1 MTLKSLLPRPWLT
14 LIFVALILVTRT
26 NSNSAIIDPPDATL
40 GVFFLAGLW
49 ACGSLSF
56 GLLFGACVAAD
67 FISFALGVSDWCFTP
82 AYVFLVPTYAC
93 LWYTGHFSRKLEI
106 SKVSGL
112 AKLAAWLMVGCI
124 GAYFIS
130 SQSFLMFSGR
140 YPATLSTVEYWSKIF
155 PHFPRYIEWAYAYT
169 AIGLGIAF
177 AAKKF
182 GRDIQTSNTRPT

>member
-26 NSNSAIIDPPDATL
+26 NSNSAIINPPDATL

-49 ACGSLSF
+49 ASAPLTF
-56 GLLFGACVAAD
+56 ALLFGACMAAD
-67 FISFALGVSDWCFTP
+67 FASFALGVSDWCFTQ

-93 LWYTGHFSRKLEI
+93 LWCAGYLCRKLDMLRVVDLV
-106 SKVSGL
+106 KMAGALVV
-112 AKLAAWLMVGCI
+112 ACA

-130 SQSFLMFSGR
+130 SYSFFLLSGR
-140 YPATLSTVEYWSKIF
+140 YPETMTSIEYWTKIL
-155 PHFPRYIEWAYAYT
+155 PHFHIYSEWAFGYT
-169 AIGLGIAF
+169 ALGLAVAA

-182 GRDIQTSNTRPT
+182 GHDIQPSTR